1 MTQGSDSTVVVL
13 YRTDSSAMLLTVLA
27 SASVEKGV
35 LHAHGPA
42 LHDEAGTEV
51 ADTVAAVARSRDAE
65 AIVWDGDAPSDADGV
80 RGLVRDTGAGLLVVE
95 WEPRMVDGHLDLA
108 RQVLDNPPCDV
119 LMVRPGGLT
128 RVEGITV
135 AIGEGPNVPV
145 AVRLTRLWA
154 DAFDVP
160 ASTLRGVAG
169 DDEIPEAERLCEHV
183 APGLPARIPVGR
195 DLVNLLV
202 AEADRTGFVALGAT
216 EGFPLDRVG
225 VRTVGTRL
233 AHRADATI
241 VVARHHD
248 V

>member
-1 MTQGSDSTVVVL
+1 MSEESGSTVVVL
-13 YRTDSSAMLLTVLA
+13 YRTESSAMLLTVLA
-27 SASVEKGV
+27 SASVDAGV

-42 LHDEAGTEV
+42 LHGERGTEV
-51 ADTVAAVARSRDAE
+51 AETVAAVARSREAE
-65 AIVWDGDAPSDADGV
+65 AIVWDGDAPTDANGV

-95 WEPRMVDGHLDLA
+95 WQPRMVDGHLDLA

-128 RVEGITV
+128 SVEGITV
-135 AIGEGPNVPV
+135 AIGEGRNVPV
-145 AVRLTRLWA
+145 AVRLTRRWA

-160 ASTLRGVAG
+160 ATALRGVA
-169 DDEIPEAERLCEHV
+169 DDSEVAGAEALCAQV
-183 APGLPARIPVGR
+183 APGLPTRIPVGR

-202 AEADRTGFVALGAT
+202 TEAERSGFVALGAT

-241 VVARHHD
+241 VVARAND
-248 V
+248 T